1 MRVHLDSADS
11 LLSADRNDPRLVASS
26 HLDLATPRTSVL
38 RLCSTLLSTAPVS
51 RHLTGGLETSW
62 SVPSHRGEA

>member
-11 LLSADRNDPRLVASS
+11 LCRPIVTIRDGGVLAPRPGNAK
-26 HLDLATPRTSVL
+26 TSVL

-51 RHLTGGLETSW
+51 QALTGGLDTSW